1 MQPHSQPIGQN
12 AEETKE
18 PRIRGNFQAE
28 EQSQDSDQNAE
39 AAERIANEKA
49 DSRVELELTTDQ
61 LLSSGINLPNGLLE
75 LAKQVEQKMQ
85 Q

>member
-18 PRIRGNFQAE
+18 PRIRVHFQAE
-28 EQSQDSDQNAE
+28 ELSQDSDQNAE